1 MGKLTL
7 YKFIIRLE
15 SEKGLSI
22 FVCMMNVKDVI
33 KNIRLRWVVLAVLLV
48 FIWTTMSSPVMG
60 EWYAR
65 TVYPVFSA
73 VLSRFFFSFPFLDR
87 RLLYLWQ
94 YCRVGSLSGLCDCET
109 ASVAQN
115 YRADGRVFALGIC
128 LVLYGLGDELFQN
141 EFLCPGGGA
150 LCSLFGG

>member
-33 KNIRLRWVVLAVLLV
+33 KNIRLRWVVLVVLLV

-65 TVYPVFSA
+65 AVYPVFSA
-73 VLSRFFFSFPFLDR
+73 DLT
-87 RLLYLWQ
+87 LY
-94 YCRVGSLSGLCDCET
+94 S
-109 ASVAQN
+109 
-115 YRADGRVFALGIC
+115 
-128 LVLYGLGDELFQN
+128 
-141 EFLCPGGGA
+141 
-150 LCSLFGG
+150 

>member
-1 MGKLTL
+1 MILLIPKGHDL
-7 YKFIIRLE
+7 YSCIRLE

-73 VLSRFFFSFPFLDR
+73 VLSRFSSLFPFSIGDCFIYGSIAGLIV
-87 RLLYLWQ
+87 YLV
-94 YCRVGSLSGLCDCET
+94 YAIVNHRT
-109 ASVAQN
+109 
-115 YRADGRVFALGIC
+115 DGGIFALGIC
-128 LVLYGLGDELFQN
+128 LVLYGLGDELFQD
-141 EFLCPGGGA
+141 ELLCPGGSA